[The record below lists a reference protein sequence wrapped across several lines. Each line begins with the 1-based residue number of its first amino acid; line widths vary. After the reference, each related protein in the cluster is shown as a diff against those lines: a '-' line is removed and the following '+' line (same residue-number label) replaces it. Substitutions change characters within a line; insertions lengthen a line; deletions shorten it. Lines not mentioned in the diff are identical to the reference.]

1 MKDQC
6 MKDKQKVHTTIETQR
21 SSIKSNDASLD
32 IKVEKF
38 VKSAKYFTNNFYLEC
53 DAKGDF

>member
-6 MKDKQKVHTTIETQR
+6 MKDKQKVHTTIETRR

-32 IKVEKF
+32 IKVEEF